1 MEKIV
6 SDMFAELDGNKW
18 SKCADRTPRSTS
30 CVECLRLQYFDNN
43 DVSYDCVEKRKL
55 YVIRFLPVHA
65 AENRAG
71 LRRVSE
77 NVIANILRYA
87 PIRILSLGGGPG
99 SDIHA
104 TLEFLKQEIEDFSL
118 HRIFITRMDI
128 EPLWDDVARNVI
140 LNVAGDILFRLDTM
154 HANVMAGLDT
164 LREEDEEFDIA
175 LCSYLISELDESD
188 LKDLG
193 KKLRRVMWNGGV
205 IVIND
210 RAEIDVERK
219 IRIVFEA
226 ANVDCSEAGN
236 QGWAGFPYADEI
248 FQQVRPKVNMS
259 STVFWGV
266 KRDN

>member
-6 SDMFAELDGNKW
+6 SDIFAELDGNKW
-18 SKCADRTPRSTS
+18 TKCTDRTPRSTS
-30 CVECLRLQYFDNN
+30 CVECLRLQYFDDN

-55 YVIRFLPVHA
+55 YVIRFLPIHA

-71 LRRVSE
+71 LRRVAG
-77 NVIANILRYA
+77 NVMDNILRYA

-104 TLEFLKQEIEDFSL
+104 TLEFLKQEIEDVSL

-128 EPLWDDVARNVI
+128 EPLWDDVARDVI
-140 LNVAGDILFRLDTM
+140 QSVAGDLLFRLDTM
-154 HANVMAGLDT
+154 HADVMEGLDT
-164 LREEDEEFDIA
+164 LRDDDEEFDIA
-175 LCSYLISELDESD
+175 LCSYLISELDEAD
-188 LKDLG
+188 LKGLG
-193 KKLRRVMWNGGV
+193 KKLRGVMWNGGI

-226 ANVDCSEAGN
+226 ADVDCSEAGN
-236 QGWAGFPYADEI
+236 REWAGFRYEDEI
-248 FQQVRPKVNMS
+248 FQKVRPKVYMN